1 MYLNAVVFNISKN
14 ENSQVCLFYYKL
26 KFFNLVWTRFT
37 FHNVTWLY
45 YACHE
50 TSISVSVFDMTIYVT
65 CINLHLCVC
74 IICKFIFKGCYFR
87 SLSCSLA
94 GEVLAINNV
103 TWYVNNSLR
112 YAYFCINISSIV
124 LGAAHFIYLYSLQE
138 QGHKPEQTLLLL
150 GLQNHRECVHYQNI
164 KRSKLFTHTKMCHFF
179 MKDYSIIQPIKRS
192 RWHTFRDIIL

>member
-87 SLSCSLA
+87 SLSCSLYSWWGFGNKQCHMICKQFSPICLFLHKHIFYCTRGRPFYLFIFIA
-94 GEVLAINNV
+94 RTRSQTRTNFTIVGSTESSRMRPLSKYKAIK
-103 TWYVNNSLR
+103 
-112 YAYFCINISSIV
+112 AI
-124 LGAAHFIYLYSLQE
+124 H
-138 QGHKPEQTLLLL
+138 
-150 GLQNHRECVHYQNI
+150 
-164 KRSKLFTHTKMCHFF
+164 TH
-179 MKDYSIIQPIKRS
+179 
-192 RWHTFRDIIL
+192 